1 MNGASDVPPICAHPA
16 QQESIITLFL
26 AGRTH
31 SQSVP
36 DIILRGEYILLHH
49 ICCGYQIMGLSGE
62 SGIGISR
69 CIVCLYGETF
79 PGFHGHG
86 KH

>member
-1 MNGASDVPPICAHPA
+1 MNGALDIPPICVHPA

-36 DIILRGEYILLHH
+36 DIILQAEHIPFHHILLW
-49 ICCGYQIMGLSGE
+49 LSDNGAF
-62 SGIGISR
+62 
-69 CIVCLYGETF
+69 V
-79 PGFHGHG
+79 
-86 KH
+86 